1 MGAVRRLI
9 WMIGIAMVVLG
20 GLWSLQGLGLLA
32 WPSGTFLFA
41 RGEWAL
47 AGALTLAAGTVML
60 LRLRPSA
67 RCGSGLPAA
76 LTNLP

>member
-1 MGAVRRLI
+1 MGAGRRLI

-32 WPSGTFLFA
+32 WPAGSFMFA

-47 AGALTLAAGTVML
+47 AGALTLAAGAVIL
-60 LRLRPSA
+60 LRLGPSA
-67 RCGSGLPAA
+67 R
-76 LTNLP
+76 